1 MWCFSTL
8 FYEKYFF
15 MKNIDLLKFVV
26 YFCFMWRC
34 TGHVT
39 MTVVVYFNSSTGPTI
54 NPNKTLGSQFFKGQ
68 LVIQFLF
75 IFTLF
80 MANNFSHTI
89 WKSVNW
95 SKTHEQAE
103 QTKASASKHLFI
115 LITHLCESRD
125 LINIEHAYSRHSLP
139 QAGFDPPAQSDT
151 SYEADALPPSH
162 HGWMSLSII

>member
-1 MWCFSTL
+1 
-8 FYEKYFF
+8 

-139 QAGFDPPAQSDT
+139 QAGFDPPARVILLMKQTLYPQATTAGYLCQLFSCI
-151 SYEADALPPSH
+151 SQIFVF
-162 HGWMSLSII
+162 GKKN